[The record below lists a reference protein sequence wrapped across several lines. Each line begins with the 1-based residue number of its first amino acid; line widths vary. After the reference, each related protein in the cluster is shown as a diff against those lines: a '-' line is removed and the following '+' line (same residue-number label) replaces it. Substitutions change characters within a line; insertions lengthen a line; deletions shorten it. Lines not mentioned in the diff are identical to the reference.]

1 MTDEVAYED
10 PLLDG
15 HVFSM
20 FLHGRRDKEKK
31 NAKAVYCHPAYV
43 TYMKS
48 T

>member
-20 FLHGRRDKEKK
+20 FLHGRWDKENKY
-31 NAKAVYCHPAYV
+31 AKAVYH
-43 TYMKS
+43 TLLI
-48 T
+48 